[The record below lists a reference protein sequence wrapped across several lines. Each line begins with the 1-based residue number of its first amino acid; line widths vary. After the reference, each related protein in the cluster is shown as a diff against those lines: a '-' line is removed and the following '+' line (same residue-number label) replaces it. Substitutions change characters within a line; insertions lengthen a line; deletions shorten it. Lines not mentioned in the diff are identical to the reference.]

1 MNQHRLESD
10 TKRDLRNAELFL
22 TRIKSPG
29 LLHVGRLYF
38 LLDPF
43 EGVDQVG
50 KERIAHC

>member
-1 MNQHRLESD
+1 MNQNSLESD

-29 LLHVGRLYF
+29 LLHVERLDF
-38 LLDPF
+38 LLGPF
-43 EGVDQVG
+43 EGVGQVG